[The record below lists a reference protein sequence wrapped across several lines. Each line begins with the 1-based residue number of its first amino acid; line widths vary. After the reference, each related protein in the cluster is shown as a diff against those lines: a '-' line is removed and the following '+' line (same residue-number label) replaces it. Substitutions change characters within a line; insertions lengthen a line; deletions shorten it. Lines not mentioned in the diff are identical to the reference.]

1 SNEFSGNL
9 PDFSPEFTSLFS
21 LDFSSNNF
29 SGKIPRSFRYLS
41 SVTVLRLFSNYLTGP
56 AFPEFITNLTR
67 LTHYELGYNLFDP
80 SEIPTTIEKLSILE
94 VVWLTES
101 NLTGKIPESLC
112 TLQSLKSF
120 DVATNSLSGEIPKC
134 IGNLTNLWELEL
146 FDNKFSGELPEN
158 LGKLK
163 NLYLFDASQNN
174 LTGMLPESLAALQLG
189 SLNLN
194 DNLLRGNIPAIL
206 AENKNLYQ
214 LKLFNNSFSGELPAN
229 LGSKSIL
236 NEFDVS
242 TNNFSGEF
250 PTTLC
255 SGKQLWQIITFNNRF
270 SSKFPEIY
278 GNCSS
283 LSYVR
288 ISNSNFSGEFPQNF
302 WNLPHLDT
310 ADLQDNHFE
319 GTLPPIISNSFNL
332 SRLLI
337 SGNNFSGNLPSEI
350 CGLKKLIE
358 LYLGENRFT
367 GELPS
372 CITELK
378 GLQKL
383 ELQGNMFSG
392 EFPMNVSS
400 WVQLTDL
407 NVSRNRFSGEIP
419 SQLGELPV
427 LNYLDLSDN
436 LFSGEIPEELTKLK
450 LNEFNL
456 SNNQLEGQVP
466 PGFNNKYCVDGLSG
480 NPRLCS
486 SNLKS
491 FPSCPKPIPVS
502 FLVSFLSVLGF
513 VLMSSISLL
522 CITKVQTDG
531 EFKKRRHP
539 FKMVS
544 FQRGGFSEQEIFS
557 RLTEENVIGSG
568 GSGRVYRVTLN
579 SGHVI
584 AVKKL
589 WGGEDKNMDM
599 GLLFK
604 SEVETLGSVRHGNIV
619 KLLFSCIGEGFRALG
634 YEYMENGSLG
644 DVLHGEKGGEILDW
658 SRRFAIA
665 LGAAQGLAYL
675 HHDCVPAIIHRDVK
689 SNNILLDDKF
699 LPRIA
704 DFGLAKP
711 MIKPRGMEDGESAE
725 AMSRIA
731 GSYGYIAPEYGYTLK
746 VTEKSD
752 VYSFGVVLIELV
764 TGKRPNDASFG
775 ENMDIV
781 KWMTEVVLQSHEFDQ
796 AKQLIDPR
804 MYPDTCNYKQIKKVI
819 EIAILCTSASPA
831 NRPTMRRVVD
841 MLKDQVTLTVDTK

>member
-1 SNEFSGNL
+1 MTLSHLLPITILLLFYSPSSSASPISDPAILLRVKNNQILDPSNRLSNWLILHNDHSNSTNNHSHCHWTGITCNPLSSVIAVNLDKLNLSGPFPSGFCRIPTLRNFSISDNSFNNITSLSLSHCSHLHSLNLSNNDFSGNL

-21 LDFSSNNF
+21 LDFSSNDF

-41 SVTVLRLFSNYLTGP
+41 SVKILRLFGNYLTGP
-56 AFPEFITNLTR
+56 AFPEFITNLTQI
-67 LTHYELGYNLFDP
+67 THYELSYNLFDS
-80 SEIPTTIEKLSILE
+80 SEIPTTIAKLSKLE

-112 TLQSLKSF
+112 TLQTLKSF
-120 DVATNSLSGEIPKC
+120 DVATNSLSGEIPQC
-134 IGNLTNLWELEL
+134 IGNLTKLWQLEL

-158 LGKLK
+158 LGNLK
-163 NLYLFDASQNN
+163 NLYIFDASQNN
-174 LTGMLPESLAALQLG
+174 LTGTGEDS
-189 SLNLN
+189 
-194 DNLLRGNIPAIL
+194 GNFR
-206 AENKNLYQ
+206 ENKNLYQ
-214 LKLFNNSFSGELPAN
+214 LKLFNNSFAGELPAN
-229 LGSKSIL
+229 LGSNSIL

-242 TNNFSGEF
+242 TNYFSGEF

-288 ISNSNFSGEFPQNF
+288 IQNSNFSGEFPQNF

-319 GTLPPIISNSFNL
+319 GTLPPTISNSFNL
-332 SRLLI
+332 SNLLI
-337 SGNNFSGNLPSEI
+337 SGNMFSGNLPSEI

-358 LYLGENRFT
+358 LSLGENRFS

-378 GLQKL
+378 GLQKI
-383 ELQGNMFSG
+383 ELQGNMLSG
-392 EFPMNVSS
+392 EFPMNVRS

-407 NVSRNRFSGEIP
+407 N
-419 SQLGELPV
+419 
-427 LNYLDLSDN
+427 
-436 LFSGEIPEELTKLK
+436 
-450 LNEFNL
+450 
-456 SNNQLEGQVP
+456 
-466 PGFNNKYCVDGLSG
+466 
-480 NPRLCS
+480 
-486 SNLKS
+486 
-491 FPSCPKPIPVS
+491 
-502 FLVSFLSVLGF
+502 
-513 VLMSSISLL
+513 
-522 CITKVQTDG
+522 VQTDG
-531 EFKKRRHP
+531 EFKKRRP

-579 SGHVI
+579 SGRNI

-589 WGGEDKNMDM
+589 WSGEDKNKDM

-604 SEVETLGSVRHGNIV
+604 SEVEALGSVRHVNIV
-619 KLLFSCIGEGFRALG
+619 KLLFSYIGEGFRALG

-699 LPRIA
+699 LPRVA

-711 MIKPRGMEDGESAE
+711 DLLAILSINSLIYCTK
-725 AMSRIA
+725 
-731 GSYGYIAPEYGYTLK
+731 YGYTLK

-804 MYPDTCNYKQIKKVI
+804 MNPDT
-819 EIAILCTSASPA
+819 EIH
-831 NRPTMRRVVD
+831 
-841 MLKDQVTLTVDTK
+841 VTINK